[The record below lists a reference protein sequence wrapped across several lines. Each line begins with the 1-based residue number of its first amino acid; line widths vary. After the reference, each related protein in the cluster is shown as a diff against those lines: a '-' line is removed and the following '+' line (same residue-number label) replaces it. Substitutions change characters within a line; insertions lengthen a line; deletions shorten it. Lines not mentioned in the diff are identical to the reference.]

1 MNESVALQLQA
12 AALDGLA
19 LLRVDAVSAM
29 AGLSRSTLFARSAAG
44 TFPQP
49 LRMGTRCTRWRAA
62 DVQAWLKAKQPTTQP
77 AAAAEP
83 QESPAAPAPS
93 PIAPEVSTR
102 RRKAPGGAARLAAV
116 ASA

>member
-62 DVQAWLKAKQPTTQP
+62 DVQTWLKAQQSTP
-77 AAAAEP
+77 AAAEP
-83 QESPAAPAPS
+83 QESPAAPTPAPT
-93 PIAPEVSTR
+93 ALEVSTR
-102 RRKAPGGAARLAAV
+102 RRKAPGGAAALAVV

>member
-62 DVQAWLKAKQPTTQP
+62 DVQTWLKAQQSTPATT
-77 AAAAEP
+77 AEP
-83 QESPAAPAPS
+83 QESPAAPAPA
-93 PIAPEVSTR
+93 PTAPEVSTR